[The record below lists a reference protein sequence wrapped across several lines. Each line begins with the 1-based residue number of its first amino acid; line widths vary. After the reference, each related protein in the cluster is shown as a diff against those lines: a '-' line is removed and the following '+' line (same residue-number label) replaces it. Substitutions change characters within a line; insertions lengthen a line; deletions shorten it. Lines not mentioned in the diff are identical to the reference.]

1 MLQTVFMLF
10 VIVCYNILIQELHEH
25 GMSHKQLSA
34 SNLANLSTPHP
45 AREQPKSLVIYQIV
59 KIQR

>member
-1 MLQTVFMLF
+1 MLF
-10 VIVCYNILIQELHEH
+10 VIVCNILIQELHEH
-25 GMSHKQLSA
+25 GMSHKQLSV